1 MSERFDIYD
10 EALTHIGTKSRAAVH
25 RDGDWHQ
32 VFHCWVVG
40 RDAQGEFVILQKRGP
55 AQDAYPGKV
64 DISAAGH
71 LVAGETVVD
80 GVRELHEELGLRVNF
95 DELRSLGRRVG
106 IARADGLID
115 RQICHVFLYRCD
127 QPLRDYTFAA
137 DEIDGL
143 LKLRLDDGLRLLSGE
158 VASVPAA
165 ALGLGVDEVTLTR
178 ADFIESIDNYVFK
191 ALLLAKR
198 YLQGETLLYV

>member
-10 EALTHIGTKSRAAVH
+10 EALNHIGVKSRAAVH

-40 RDAQGEFVILQKRGP
+40 RDAEGEFVILQKRGP

-71 LVAGETVVD
+71 LVAGETVQD
-80 GVRELHEELGLRVNF
+80 GLRELHEELGLRANF
-95 DELRSLGRRVG
+95 DELLSLGRRVG

-127 QPLRDYTFAA
+127 QPLQNYSYAS

-143 LKLRLDDGLRLLSGE
+143 LKLRLADGLRLLAGE
-158 VASVPAA
+158 VDCVPAA
-165 ALGLGVDEVTLTR
+165 ALGLGADEISLTR

-198 YLQGETLLYV
+198 YFHGETLLHI

>member
-1 MSERFDIYD
+1 MNELFDIYD
-10 EALTHIGTKSRAAVH
+10 EALNHIGIKARAAVH

-71 LVAGETVVD
+71 LVAGETVQD
-80 GVRELHEELGLRVNF
+80 GLRELREELGLRVNF
-95 DELRSLGRRVG
+95 DELLSLGRRVG

-115 RQICHVFLYRCD
+115 RQICHVFLYECN
-127 QPLRDYTFAA
+127 QPLQAYTFAA

-143 LKLRLDDGLRLLSGE
+143 LKLRLTDGLRLLAGE
-158 VASVPAA
+158 VDCVKAG
-165 ALGLGVDEVTLTR
+165 ALGLGADEITLTR

-191 ALLLAKR
+191 ALSLARR
-198 YLQGETLLYV
+198 YFHGETLLHI

>member
-1 MSERFDIYD
+1 MSELFDIYD
-10 EALTHIGTKSRAAVH
+10 EALNHIGVKARAAVH

-40 RDAQGEFVILQKRGP
+40 RDAEGEFVLLQKRGP

-71 LVAGETVVD
+71 LVAGETVPD
-80 GVRELHEELGLRVNF
+80 GVRELHEELGLRANF
-95 DELRSLGRRVG
+95 DELLSLGRRVG

-127 QPLRDYTFAA
+127 QPLADYVYDR

-143 LKLRLDDGLRLLSGE
+143 LKLRLADGLRLLAGE
-158 VASVPAA
+158 VDCATAA
-165 ALGLGVDEVTLTR
+165 AFGLGTDEVPLTR
-178 ADFIESIDNYVFK
+178 ADFIESIDNYVLK
-191 ALLLAKR
+191 ALILAKR
-198 YLQGETLLYV
+198 YFHGETLLHI